1 MSGYQIAD
9 DEESDYVRE
18 GQFSESSLKDK
29 LLETFRSGMGSHPK
43 IVCLTT
49 FILLLLIIH
58 WFLAILPTLIFW
70 LILLT
75 GGLLALKYFS
85 NYLPEAI
92 RQRIPWVGSD
102 AS

>member
-43 IVCLTT
+43 IVCLTI
-49 FILLLLIIH
+49 FILLVLIIH
-58 WFLAILPTLIFW
+58 WFLAILPSLIFW
-70 LILLT
+70 LILLS
-75 GGLLALKYFS
+75 GGLLALKYS
-85 NYLPEAI
+85 ANYLPDVI
-92 RQRIPWVGSD
+92 RERIPWIAND
-102 AS
+102 AT

>member
-43 IVCLTT
+43 IVCLTI
-49 FILLLLIIH
+49 FILLLLIR
-58 WFLAILPTLIFW
+58 
-70 LILLT
+70 
-75 GGLLALKYFS
+75 GLLALKYFS

-92 RQRIPWVGSD
+92 RQRVREQVNKLLL
-102 AS
+102 